1 MTKENLKNIL
11 TSVRDMINRS
21 RIAYKDYL
29 GDGKYEIKQLDD
41 ALIPNTIQR
50 VEGDVII
57 PSSTADSTKKFK
69 ITVDDSGTIS
79 ATEVT

>member
-1 MTKENLKNIL
+1 MDKVNLKDIL
-11 TSVRDMINRS
+11 TVIRDTIKRNRV
-21 RIAYKDYL
+21 AYKDYL

-41 ALIPNTIQR
+41 ALIPDTIQR
-50 VEGDVII
+50 VEGDVIL
-57 PSSTADSTKKFK
+57 PSSTTGSTKKFK